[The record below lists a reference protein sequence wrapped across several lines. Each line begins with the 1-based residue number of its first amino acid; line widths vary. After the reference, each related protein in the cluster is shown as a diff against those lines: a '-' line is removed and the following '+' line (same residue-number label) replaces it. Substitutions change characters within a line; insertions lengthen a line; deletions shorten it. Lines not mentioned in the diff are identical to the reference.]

1 MFGPWIPV
9 ANSAIT
15 HVQSDP
21 SVATGLVSAYGRG
34 QKLTSINTLKGTERT
49 GVTVTG

>member
-1 MFGPWIPV
+1 MPV

-15 HVQSDP
+15 HVLSDP
-21 SVATGLVSAYGRG
+21 SVAIGLVSSYGRG
-34 QKLTSINTLKGTERT
+34 QKLASINTLKGTERT